1 MLDIKLIR
9 QNPDAVKAAVNRRNG
24 DYTAA
29 IDELLKIDEQRRV
42 ISSKADKFKAE
53 QNAASKE
60 IPASRRRGETFRKSW
75 PA

>member
-9 QNPDAVKAAVNRRNG
+9 QNPDQVKQAVNRRNG

-29 IDELLKIDEQRRV
+29 IDELLKIDEQRRI
-42 ISSKADKFKAE
+42 ISSEADKRKAE

-60 IPASRRRGETFRKSW
+60 IPRIKKEGGDLCRL
-75 PA
+75 